1 MINDLENLYG
11 TYEANLTKPTDKEF
25 SNGYFLNTHG
35 SNYNKGGIIL
45 YGQEANGWDK
55 DFNTYAVGLIDIIEN
70 QRKTPF
76 CKIVKIVWENNGLIN
91 NIAKFSYKDNN
102 KNLPVSPND
111 DFWGKMYK
119 PFKFKDTEKTIYQ
132 HELDILKP
140 KKVILL
146 CGPGRVN
153 AITKAFNDEDNDNAF
168 KEKLITPKLDKD
180 NCVCCFSHNNIE
192 FLYGLHPSAFMK
204 KEIRTEY
211 NKRIDKFINS
221 N

>member
-1 MINDLENLYG
+1 MQLYKTYEENL
-11 TYEANLTKPTDKEF
+11 NKPTNKEL
-25 SNGYFLNTHG
+25 SSGYFLNTNG
-35 SNYNKGGIIL
+35 SKYNKGGIIL

-55 DFNTYAVGLIDIIEN
+55 DFNTYSDGVIDIIKN

-76 CKIVKIVWENNGLIN
+76 CKIVKNAWENNALIN

-102 KNLPVSPND
+102 KNPPVGIHD
-111 DFWGKMYK
+111 IFWKEMYK
-119 PFKFKDTEKTIYQ
+119 TFEFNGKKKTIYQ

-153 AITKAFNDEDNDNAF
+153 AIIKAFNDEDNDNAF